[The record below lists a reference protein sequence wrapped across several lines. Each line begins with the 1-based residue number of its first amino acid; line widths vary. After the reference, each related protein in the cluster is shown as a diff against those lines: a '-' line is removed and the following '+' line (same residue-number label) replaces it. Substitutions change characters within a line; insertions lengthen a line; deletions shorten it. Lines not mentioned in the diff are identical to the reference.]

1 MSYNLKMTVYN
12 NRDYE
17 QEFILKDKD
26 GNLINLTGSKLVF
39 GFGTDVKTL
48 ATHTSDLGSNKCI
61 FITDAVNGEIT
72 LKLPYS
78 VLRPLEAASYFH
90 DLILIDSSGKRE
102 GVWQGQMIV
111 KRGLA

>member
-1 MSYNLKMTVYN
+1 MSYNLKITVYN

-17 QEFILKDKD
+17 QPFILKDSG
-26 GNLINLTGSKLVF
+26 GNLLNLTGSKLVF

-48 ATHTSDLGSNKCI
+48 GTHASDSGANKCV
-61 FITDAVNGEIT
+61 FITDAVSGEFS

-78 VLRPLEAASYFH
+78 VLKPLAAGAYVH
-90 DLILIDSSGKRE
+90 DLILIDTEGKRE
-102 GVWQGQMIV
+102 GVWQGQMVV